1 MMRAA
6 AGPSRSSDWL
16 TDWLIDW
23 SIYFLHFI
31 RSFHSSKAI
40 LRSSSVQ
47 DKKVKTDNPNV
58 NNNSKQLA
66 LAARSYQIILRRPSF
81 VVIDVGPLRKVRG
94 GHFWN
99 IRHGESLAVPS
110 LLWLWMKN
118 DFCKKRNNARA
129 NGKVINGGSRERA
142 LGGAKFQRGT
152 QILKINRISL
162 AYNLTS
168 NKKETFTSKSCFVFL
183 LYRVICWFYAIFGR
197 FGGMVTFGPEGHGSP
212 PPVNT
217 WKCIR
222 I

>member
-1 MMRAA
+1 MIISWSYYYYFDTLEVITKIQHTSHHGASAMMRAA

-16 TDWLIDW
+16 IDWLIDW

-66 LAARSYQIILRRPSF
+66 LAARSYQIILRRPSI

-118 DFCKKRNNARA
+118 DFCKKEIMRGQMGRSSMADP
-129 NGKVINGGSRERA
+129 ERGLWEA
-142 LGGAKFQRGT
+142 PNFKEVPKF
-152 QILKINRISL
+152 
-162 AYNLTS
+162 
-168 NKKETFTSKSCFVFL
+168 
-183 LYRVICWFYAIFGR
+183 
-197 FGGMVTFGPEGHGSP
+197 
-212 PPVNT
+212 
-217 WKCIR
+217 WKLIGFR
-222 I
+222 LPTT